1 MADEGKSEALKDEEA
16 TELKE
21 SEQPEA
27 QKEEETTELKESKQP
42 EAQKEEETPEPK
54 DIVIIEEAGPCKKK
68 VTIEIVQEKIKKAID
83 KQYEEMGKDAL
94 VPGFRKGRAP
104 RRLLEKRFGK
114 ETTEQIKLTML
125 SDASKSAIEDNKLQT
140 IGEPDID
147 FENIELPAEGSLTF
161 DFEIEVRPEFDL
173 PQLEGIPVT
182 RTKLEVTDEQ
192 IDREIEQMQRWS
204 GVWTPREEG
213 SVELEDQIIA
223 DAVLKIEEVEEDEK
237 LDNVEIP
244 VEKLDELLVGAKA
257 GETKKTSVEV
267 PKTFFR
273 EEYRGKKVDIQ
284 ISIKDVK
291 WLKPA
296 ELDENLLKRY
306 DVEDK
311 DELREKIHDTLHGR
325 LETQGRTEM
334 TEQIY
339 EFLLDKTDLDL
350 PMNIVVEQT
359 NSVLQR
365 QYTNLL
371 MRGLSREQIGEQIEQ
386 LQAGSE
392 QQAEKQV
399 KTFFI
404 MDKIADKLDM
414 DVSEE
419 EINGHIAQ
427 LAMQRGQRPE
437 KMREDMERSGSLAQ
451 LSLEVRQDKCIAKL
465 LETAVIT
472 EKKPEKAK
480 KVKKTKKPVKKA
492 TKKVAEKS
500 AEPAQHITNGFHFAN
515 HCKMETTNMD
525 VYNQYGQYQRYRQ
538 MSLDDMLLENRIVF
552 LIGEISYQ
560 RAAEVIMKM
569 LYLDNLK
576 RSSEI
581 SLYVNSP
588 GGSVDDTM
596 AIYDTMR
603 FVSSPIATYCI
614 GRAQSGAAIIL
625 AAGTKGKRHALPHA
639 KVMLHQPW
647 GGISGQAADI
657 KIQAEEILK
666 AKAMINELL
675 SKHSGQPVEKIAA
688 ETERDRYMTAEEA
701 YEYGLIDEVLK
712 EEEEKDKKENKDEKD
727 KK

>member
-1 MADEGKSEALKDEEA
+1 MADEEKSEALKEEEA
-16 TELKE
+16 TEPKE

-27 QKEEETTELKESKQP
+27 QKQEESP
-42 EAQKEEETPEPK
+42 GPK
-54 DIVIIEEAGPCKKK
+54 DIVTIEEAGPCKKK

-83 KQYEEMGKDAL
+83 KQYEEMGKGAL

-114 ETTEQIKLTML
+114 ETTEQIKLTLL
-125 SDASKSAIEDNKLQT
+125 SDASKSAIEENKLQA
-140 IGEPDID
+140 ISEPDID
-147 FENIELPAEGSLTF
+147 FEKIELPAEGSLTF

-204 GVWTPREEG
+204 GIWTPREED

-223 DAVLKIEEVEEDEK
+223 DAVLKIEGIEEEQK
-237 LDNVEIP
+237 LDNIEIYVRQNGFVGEIP

-257 GETKKTSVEV
+257 GETKETNVEV

-306 DVEDK
+306 GVEDK

-339 EFLLDKTDLDL
+339 EYLLDKTDLDL
-350 PMNIVVEQT
+350 PMNIVAEQA

-371 MRGLSREQIGEQIEQ
+371 MRGLSREQVDEQIEQ

-392 QQAEKQV
+392 QQAEQQV

-404 MDKIADKLDM
+404 MDKIADKLEI

-437 KMREDMERSGSLAQ
+437 KMREDMERNNSLAQ
-451 LSLEVRQDKCIAKL
+451 LTLEVRQDKCIAKL

-480 KVKKTKKPVKKA
+480 KVKKAKKPVKKV
-492 TKKVAEKS
+492 TKKVAKKS
-500 AEPAQHITNGFHFAN
+500 AEP
-515 HCKMETTNMD
+515 
-525 VYNQYGQYQRYRQ
+525 
-538 MSLDDMLLENRIVF
+538 
-552 LIGEISYQ
+552 
-560 RAAEVIMKM
+560 
-569 LYLDNLK
+569 
-576 RSSEI
+576 
-581 SLYVNSP
+581 
-588 GGSVDDTM
+588 
-596 AIYDTMR
+596 
-603 FVSSPIATYCI
+603 
-614 GRAQSGAAIIL
+614 
-625 AAGTKGKRHALPHA
+625 
-639 KVMLHQPW
+639 
-647 GGISGQAADI
+647 
-657 KIQAEEILK
+657 
-666 AKAMINELL
+666 
-675 SKHSGQPVEKIAA
+675 
-688 ETERDRYMTAEEA
+688 
-701 YEYGLIDEVLK
+701 
-712 EEEEKDKKENKDEKD
+712 EEKQS
-727 KK
+727 